1 MPRRNLLVLFIV
13 CLLSLVCYLRVDR
26 NGRILGYAMEQIH
39 KRALEEVDEQEL
51 LQGAMEG
58 MISRLDENSA
68 YISPDQIKEFQR
80 MLDQKF
86 GGVGMEVMLDPKTK
100 QLLVMSPLVG
110 TPAYEAGIRAGDKI
124 LQIDGKSTQGMSLAD
139 GVKLM
144 HGEPGES
151 VELTIQHSGEE
162 KPVTITV
169 VRAIIQVDTVLGDTR
184 NPDGSWNYFLEGHDR
199 IGYLRINNFGE
210 RTGEE
215 MAEALDWLEEHDMRA
230 LILDLRNDPGGILIA
245 ATQVCDLFLDEG
257 VIVTTR
263 DREGRII
270 QAFEANGKK
279 AHTGF
284 PMAVLVNQYSASA
297 SEIVAACLQDYQ
309 RAKVIGQRTYG
320 KGTIQEILDLDGGRG
335 VLKLTT
341 ASYWRPSGK
350 NIHRAAGAGE
360 DDDWGVTPD
369 KGYEVIVEG
378 EELGKWLRA
387 RHRRD
392 LVPRPEHEA
401 EEDAESYT
409 DPQLQKAVEYLEQ
422 ELKSGPSK

>member
-1 MPRRNLLVLFIV
+1 
-13 CLLSLVCYLRVDR
+13 
-26 NGRILGYAMEQIH
+26 
-39 KRALEEVDEQEL
+39 
-51 LQGAMEG
+51 
-58 MISRLDENSA
+58 
-68 YISPDQIKEFQR
+68 
-80 MLDQKF
+80 
-86 GGVGMEVMLDPKTK
+86 
-100 QLLVMSPLVG
+100 
-110 TPAYEAGIRAGDKI
+110 
-124 LQIDGKSTQGMSLAD
+124 MSLAD

-144 HGEPGES
+144 HGEPGEP

-169 VRAIIQVDTVLGDTR
+169 IRAIIQVDTVLGDTR

-320 KGTIQEILDLDGGRG
+320 KGTIQEILDLGGGLG
-335 VLKLTT
+335 VLKFTT

-350 NIHRAAGAGE
+350 NIDRAADAGE

-392 LVPRPEHEA
+392 LVPRPGQES
-401 EEDAESYT
+401 EEDAEPYV